1 MDSQV
6 KRRHTDTFVLVK
18 PPPAAARTP
27 HLRTRH
33 SIQLPAR
40 KPAAPDTLPLISLDD
55 YLKSSPSI
63 ADSSIHHSI
72 YDPMAEPTEFIRI
85 ERDYSLGDGI
95 TKFSL
100 EYPQELHGKISEE
113 QLRYTVMTIND
124 IMHSAERLSN
134 NVFDNIM
141 EILTIY
147 LWPIFFS
154 THYQR
159 SVKRLMSFIDDEN
172 KNVYNKHGLSIANP
186 IKSAFLF
193 LELRPSSS

>member
-1 MDSQV
+1 
-6 KRRHTDTFVLVK
+6 
-18 PPPAAARTP
+18 
-27 HLRTRH
+27 
-33 SIQLPAR
+33 
-40 KPAAPDTLPLISLDD
+40 
-55 YLKSSPSI
+55 
-63 ADSSIHHSI
+63 
-72 YDPMAEPTEFIRI
+72 MAEPTEFIRI

-100 EYPQELHGKISEE
+100 EYPQELHGKITEE

-124 IMHSAERLSN
+124 IMHNAERLSN
-134 NVFDNIM
+134 NVFDNVM

-147 LWPIFFS
+147 LWPMFFS

-172 KNVYNKHGLSIANP
+172 KNVYNKHGLTIANP

-193 LELRPSSS
+193 VSSLHRV